1 MNALVAVRALGDETR
16 AISSAK
22 RARVAQDVA
31 TQQSST
37 KAADALAAQ
46 VKAAQTAATSTKA
59 AEAEASAVKASES
72 TSTKATQTTS
82 NSTTARV
89 INKELDRDAFLQLLV
104 YQLQNQDP
112 LNPTDNGEMIAQLAQ
127 FSALEQMNN
136 LNESFT
142 TVSEN
147 IDRLNFVSASSLVGR
162 TVAGTDSEGTA
173 IEGKVERVYMDV
185 ESGGV
190 YLMVGTTPVA
200 LTDIQRIDGVAS

>member
-1 MNALVAVRALGDETR
+1 MNALVAIRALGDETR
-16 AISSAK
+16 AVSSAK

-37 KAADALAAQ
+37 KAAEALAA
-46 VKAAQTAATSTKA
+46 TA
-59 AEAEASAVKASES
+59 
-72 TSTKATQTTS
+72 KATQTAAAAKSTQTASTAAKATDTTTTTTS
-82 NSTTARV
+82 TSATTTRV
-89 INKELDRDAFLQLLV
+89 IGNELDRDAFLQLLV

-112 LNPTDNGEMIAQLAQ
+112 LNPSDNSEMIAQLAQ

-142 TVSEN
+142 TVSES
-147 IDRLNFVSASSLVGR
+147 IDRLNFVSASALVGR
-162 TVAGTDSEGTA
+162 TVSGTDLDGNA
-173 IEGKVERVYMDV
+173 IEGKVERVYMD
-185 ESGGV
+185 SGNSV

>member
-1 MNALVAVRALGDETR
+1 MNALVAIRALGDETR
-16 AISSAK
+16 AVSSAK

-46 VKAAQTAATSTKA
+46 VKAAPTAAPSTKA
-59 AEAEASAVKASES
+59 AEAEASAAKGSES
-72 TSTKATQTTS
+72 ASTKATESTS
-82 NSTTARV
+82 ASTTARV
-89 INKELDRDAFLQLLV
+89 LNKELDRDAFLQLLV

-112 LNPTDNGEMIAQLAQ
+112 LNTTDNSEMIAQLAQ

-142 TVSEN
+142 TVTES
-147 IDRLNFVSASSLVGR
+147 IDRLNFVSASALVGR
-162 TVAGTDSEGTA
+162 TVSGTDLDGNA
-173 IEGKVERVYMDV
+173 IEGTVERVYMD
-185 ESGGV
+185 SDNSV

-200 LTDIQRIDGVAS
+200 LADIQRIDGVAS